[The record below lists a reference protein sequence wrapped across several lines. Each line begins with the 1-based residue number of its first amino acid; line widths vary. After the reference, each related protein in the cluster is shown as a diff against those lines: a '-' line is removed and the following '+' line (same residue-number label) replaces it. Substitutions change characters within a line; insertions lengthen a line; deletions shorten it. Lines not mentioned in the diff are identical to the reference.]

1 MANVGPI
8 RTEQEYQATLAR
20 IRAIFHAE
28 EGTPEGD
35 ELDSLVDLVEVY
47 EAEHYP
53 IDPPSPIAAIEYY
66 LEQRGVTLGNL
77 IRLTDERAKNT
88 DDFLGKWDWQESL
101 SLPATQ

>member
-35 ELDSLVDLVEVY
+35 ELDSLVDLVEGY

-53 IDPPSPIAAIEYY
+53 IDPPSPLAAIEYF
-66 LEQRGVTLGNL
+66 LDQRGATLG
-77 IRLTDERAKNT
+77 ILTPIVGSNT
-88 DDFLGKWDWQESL
+88 KSTQESSAKWDWRTSQSL
-101 SLPATQ
+101 